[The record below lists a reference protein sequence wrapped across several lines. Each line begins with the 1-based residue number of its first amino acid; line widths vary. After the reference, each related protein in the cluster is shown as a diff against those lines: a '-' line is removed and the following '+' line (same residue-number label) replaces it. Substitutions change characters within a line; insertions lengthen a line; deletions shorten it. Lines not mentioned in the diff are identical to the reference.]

1 MDPQA
6 RRNSLSVVKSFL
18 LRLSLDD
25 ERDPVLAMEAS
36 AMARVMDDVLN
47 GGVEQEILASLGRIE
62 AGLGVSSGR
71 EIAEQKMKDDL
82 DRIDF
87 EARLAVVRNGGA
99 AGFKDVEVVST
110 VAY

>member
-6 RRNSLSVVKSFL
+6 RRNSLSAVRSFL

-62 AGLGVSSGR
+62 AGLGV
-71 EIAEQKMKDDL
+71 IALGGEDSRLLMEVL
-82 DRIDF
+82 DNPP
-87 EARLAVVRNGGA
+87 APNA
-99 AGFKDVEVVST
+99 ALRALMAKETT
-110 VAY
+110 VAQP

>member
-6 RRNSLSVVKSFL
+6 RRNSLSLVRSFL

-62 AGLGVSSGR
+62 AGLGVFDYRQTTSETISAWR
-71 EIAEQKMKDDL
+71 PKTKET
-82 DRIDF
+82 
-87 EARLAVVRNGGA
+87 
-99 AGFKDVEVVST
+99 T
-110 VAY
+110 VAQP

>member
-6 RRNSLSVVKSFL
+6 RRNSLSVVRSFL

-62 AGLGVSSGR
+62 AGLGVFDYRQTTSETISAWR
-71 EIAEQKMKDDL
+71 PKTKET
-82 DRIDF
+82 
-87 EARLAVVRNGGA
+87 
-99 AGFKDVEVVST
+99 T
-110 VAY
+110 VAQP